1 MSELINNSEHRKKKL
16 QQLIKSLHD
25 GKDVEAVK
33 AEFKKEF
40 GEVSTEEISEI
51 EKALIKEGLPVEEVQ
66 RLCDVHASIFEGSV
80 TEIHKRHS
88 EEIIGHPINVLKEEN
103 KAIEKVINEEILPH
117 LASYMEKEDKTSML
131 LLRVG
136 LDRLAEVDIHYKR
149 KENLIFP
156 YLEKHGVTAPPR
168 VMWGV
173 DDEIRADIKEL
184 IIITSQP
191 QVDKHE
197 LETKVKVTV
206 KKVLDMIS
214 KENNI
219 LIPLLNDTLTF
230 YEWIKIDEAT
240 PEIGYCLVRPV
251 KSWKVDEKQ
260 EVKKETEELK
270 PQENEVIFDAGQM
283 TPEEINA
290 VFNTLPFDLTF
301 VDRHDNVRYFT
312 QGKERIFARPKTIIG
327 RKVSMCHP
335 PASVH
340 VVEEIINS
348 FKSGEKDHE
357 DFWIRMG
364 NMFVYIRYFA
374 VRNNVGEYLGTL
386 EVTQNIKPITELEG
400 EKRLVSK

>member
-80 TEIHKRHS
+80 AEIHKRHS

-197 LETKVKVTV
+197 LETKVKATV

>member
-197 LETKVKVTV
+197 LETKVKATV

>member
-103 KAIEKVINEEILPH
+103 KAIEKVINDEILPH

-197 LETKVKVTV
+197 LETKVKATV